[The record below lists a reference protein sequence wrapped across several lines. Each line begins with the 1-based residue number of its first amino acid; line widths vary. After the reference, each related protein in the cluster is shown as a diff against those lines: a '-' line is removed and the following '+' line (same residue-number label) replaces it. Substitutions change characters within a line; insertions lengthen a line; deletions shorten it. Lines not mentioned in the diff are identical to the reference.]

1 MHDNH
6 RDYLPAAGSDW
17 ALPLYDPITRL
28 MGVESVRRKVLDQVT
43 FPSGARVLDVG
54 CGTGTLASIIKRLH
68 PAVDVV
74 GLDPDPKALARAR
87 KKAARAGLSIT
98 FDEGFSDHLPYADR
112 SFDRVF
118 SSLMFHHIPTDQK
131 PNMLREVRR
140 VLKPGGSC
148 HLVDFSRADRRS
160 GHGHGLKH
168 LLCISGHFKGNS
180 DGAILSVFEQAGFPN
195 PKKTSEASMFLG
207 LLRLAYFAASA

>member
-1 MHDNH
+1 MHNSQ

-28 MGVESVRRKVLDQVT
+28 MGVESVRRKILDEVI
-43 FPSGARVLDVG
+43 FSPGARVLDVG
-54 CGTGTLASIIKRLH
+54 CGTGTLASIIKGLH
-68 PAVDVV
+68 PDVDVV

-87 KKAARAGLSIT
+87 KKAASAGISVT

-118 SSLMFHHIPTDQK
+118 SSLMFHHVPTDQK
-131 PNMLREVRR
+131 PKMLREVRR
-140 VLKPGGSC
+140 VLKPGGSF
-148 HLVDFSRADRRS
+148 HLVDFSRADG
-160 GHGHGLKH
+160 GHGHSLKH

-180 DGAILSVFEQAGFPN
+180 DDAILSLFKEAGFAN
-195 PKKTSEASMFLG
+195 PKKTSEATMFLG

>member
-1 MHDNH
+1 MHDTG

-28 MGVESVRRKVLDQVT
+28 MGVESVRLKVLDRVT
-43 FPSGARVLDVG
+43 LDPGARVLDIG
-54 CGTGTLASIIKRLH
+54 CGTGTLATFIKQSH
-68 PAVDVV
+68 PGVDVI

-87 KKAARAGLSIT
+87 KKAARVGARAQ
-98 FDEGFSDHLPYADR
+98 FDEGFSDHLPYADA

-118 SSLMFHHIPTDQK
+118 SSLMFHHIPDDQR
-131 PNMLREVRR
+131 PNTLREVRR
-140 VLKPGGSC
+140 VLKPGGSF
-148 HLVDFSRADRRS
+148 HLVDFSRPDRQD

-168 LLCISGHFKGNS
+168 LMCASGHFKGNS
-180 DGAILSVFEQAGFPN
+180 DARILSLIEQAGFVN
-195 PKKTSEASMFLG
+195 SQKTSEATMFLG

>member
-1 MHDNH
+1 MHNAD
-6 RDYLPAAGSDW
+6 RDFLPAAGSDW

-28 MGVESVRRKVLDQVT
+28 MGVESVRRKVLDQVV
-43 FPSGARVLDVG
+43 FSPGARVLDVG
-54 CGTGTLASIIKRLH
+54 CGTGTLASIIKGSH

-98 FDEGFSDHLPYADR
+98 FDEGFSDHLPYADG

-118 SSLMFHHIPTDQK
+118 SSLMFHHVPTKQK

-140 VLKPGGSC
+140 VLKPGGSF
-148 HLVDFSRADRRS
+148 HLVDFSRADRRG
-160 GHGHGLKH
+160 GHGHSLKH
-168 LLCISGHFKGNS
+168 LLCISDHFKGNS
-180 DGAILSVFEQAGFPN
+180 DSAILSLFEETGFAN
-195 PKKTSEASMFLG
+195 TKRTSEATMFLG